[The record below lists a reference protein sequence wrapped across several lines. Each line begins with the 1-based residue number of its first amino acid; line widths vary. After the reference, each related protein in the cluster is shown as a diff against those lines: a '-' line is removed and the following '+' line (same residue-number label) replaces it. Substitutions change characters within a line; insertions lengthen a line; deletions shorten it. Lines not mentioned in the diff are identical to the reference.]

1 MFLYVATVATNP
13 VLVASAPDVAFPF
26 RTALAAAE
34 QSADDHVAIRSA
46 IHRTVTKIHADG
58 ARRGGVRLR
67 GLRGVG
73 APAAGERAVAPID
86 RSGTFETLVE
96 AHNRERE
103 KAGKPPLEPSERLTT
118 AAQRHADDMA
128 SRRRMT
134 HRGGDGS
141 SPFRRMANEGYR
153 FARAGENVAAGQ
165 QTPDSVMKAWMT
177 SPGHRRNILGNYTEI
192 GAACATDEAGTPYWC
207 VTFGTPE
214 GH

>member
-1 MFLYVATVATNP
+1 MSQFVPRATALLRRFTLTALVAASLACAGCAGSAP
-13 VLVASAPDVAFPF
+13 RPRASAP
-26 RTALAAAE
+26 
-34 QSADDHVAIRSA
+34 
-46 IHRTVTKIHADG
+46 
-58 ARRGGVRLR
+58 
-67 GLRGVG
+67 
-73 APAAGERAVAPID
+73 VAPLD

-103 KAGKPPLEPSERLTT
+103 KAGKPPLEPNERLTA

-128 SRRRMT
+128 GRRRMT

-165 QTPDSVMKAWMT
+165 QTPDSVMKAWMA

-192 GAACATDEAGTPYWC
+192 GAAYATDEAGTPYWC

-214 GH
+214 GP